1 MATEHPFAVA
11 ETDRSVTGDFE
22 DLLGERHYVIRN
34 VDRMTPFFVSV
45 VSHSNHWLFVSSNG
59 GLTAGR
65 VSADTAL
72 FPYVTVD
79 KIHDSATNTGCR
91 TLLRVTRSGAT
102 TEWQPFDPQRH
113 PDAPIQRSLYKHVLG
128 NSVCFEEVHQDLGL
142 VFRYRW
148 QFSDRFGFIRECWL
162 ENTSD
167 RSVDVALLDGLRN
180 ILPAGTPRFAQTN
193 TSNLV
198 DAYKWTEVDPETGLA
213 CFTLYSAITDRA
225 EPAESLRANTV
236 FSIGLDDATLLLGDT
251 QLDAFRSGHGLA
263 PERHTRGVRGDYL
276 AATSLTLAPGETR
289 RWYFV
294 CDVEQDQ
301 ADVVA
306 LRRRLSDTAAIE
318 RALAEDV
325 VTGNDSLARLMA
337 NADALQAAAEEP
349 VAIHHYANVLF
360 NVLRGGIF
368 DHHYDVSTRDFR
380 RSLKGFDRALVAKH
394 ADWLKSLPETLSI
407 SDLTEAAIERG
418 DAQLERLT
426 REYLPIRFGRRHGD
440 PSRPWNQF
448 AIELEDDHGERLLAY
463 QGNWRDIFQNW
474 EALALSYP
482 DFVENMIA
490 KFVNASTVDGYN
502 PYRITNEGIDWEVE
516 EPDDPWS
523 YIGYWGDHQ
532 IIYLQKLLELSQQF
546 HPERLADLLHRPVF
560 CYANVPYRI
569 RPFAALLDDPKNTVD
584 YDEALAEVLEQRVA
598 ARGADGKLVLDRD
611 DAVYR
616 VTLIEKLLV
625 PLLAKLGNLVPD
637 GGIWMN
643 TQRPEWNDAN
653 NALVGNGASM
663 VTLYYLRR
671 YVTFLRD
678 LFAETTSFTVSS
690 EIDVWLEQTA
700 DALAGARSLMTGTPV
715 SPEDRFLVLRRLGEA
730 SSQCRETL
738 YAQGQFSGQVTRQI
752 DTVNQL
758 LDDALTTID
767 HSITTNRRDDG
778 MYHAYNILDIRDG
791 QVGVSHLYPMLE
803 GQVAA
808 LSAEA
813 LTPEDS
819 VSVLDA
825 LFASSVYRADQ
836 DSFLLYPDRAL
847 PDFLDRNRVTPEQVA
862 SIPLVDQ
869 MVNAGDLRLMDRDLD
884 GNYRFHADLIN
895 AGELD
900 ARLDELTSEYGDLVE
915 SAHTPIH
922 DIYEAVFEHREFTGR
937 SGTMFGFEGL
947 GSIYWHMVAK
957 LLLAVQERFFAAIDD
972 DADPAAQAE
981 LARHYYRVR
990 EGIGFNKTPA
1000 EYGAFPTD
1008 PYSHTPGHSGASQ
1021 PGMTGQVKEEIL
1033 TRFGELGLRIRD
1045 GRARFQPALLRPHE
1059 FLGHSG
1065 EFRFLDVHDHWQK
1078 IARPSQSL
1086 AYTWCQ
1092 VPVIYVI
1099 DDTQASGVTLTLA
1112 DDRTRTID
1120 GLELSRRET
1129 QAITAREG
1137 TIRKVTVRLPGSALH
1152 HA

>member
-11 ETDRSVTGDFE
+11 ATDRSVTGDFV

-34 VDRMTPFFVSV
+34 VDRMAPFFMSV
-45 VSHSNHWLFVSSNG
+45 VSHSNHWLFASSNG

-79 KIHDSATNTGCR
+79 KVHDSATHTGCR
-91 TLLRVTRSGAT
+91 TLMRVTRSGST
-102 TEWQPFDPQRH
+102 TEWQPFDPNRH

-128 NSVCFEEVHQDLGL
+128 NSVCFEESHQELGL

-162 ENTSD
+162 ENTGE
-167 RSVDVALLDGLRN
+167 RNVDVALLDGLRN

-198 DAYKWTEVDPETGLA
+198 DAYKWTEVDARTGLA

-225 EPAESLRANTV
+225 EPAESLCANTV
-236 FSIGLDDATLLLGDT
+236 FSIGLDDATLLLGDA
-251 QLDAFRSGHGLA
+251 QLDAFRSGHALA

-276 AATSLTLAPGETR
+276 AATALTLAPGDTR

-306 LRRRLSDTAAIE
+306 LRRRLDDPAAIE

-325 VTGNDSLARLMA
+325 VAGSDSLARLMA
-337 NADALQAAAEEP
+337 SADSLQAAAEEP

-394 ADWLKSLPETLSI
+394 TDWLKSLPDTLSI
-407 SDLTEAAIERG
+407 SALTDAVIEHG
-418 DAQLERLT
+418 DEQLERLT

-448 AIELEDDHGERLLAY
+448 AIELEDDHGARLLAY

-546 HPERLADLLHRPVF
+546 HPERLAELLHRPVF

-584 YDEALAEVLEQRVA
+584 FDEALAELIEKRVA
-598 ARGADGKLVLDRD
+598 SRGADGKLVLDDD

-671 YVTFLRD
+671 YVTFLRG
-678 LFAETTSFTVSS
+678 LFADTASITLSR
-690 EIDVWLEQTA
+690 EIDGWLEQTA
-700 DALAGARSLMTGTPV
+700 DALAGARALMTGRPV
-715 SPEDRFLVLRRLGEA
+715 SPEDRFLILRRLGEA
-730 SSQCRETL
+730 SSHCRETL
-738 YAQGQFSGQVTRQI
+738 YARGQFSGQVTREI

-758 LDDALTTID
+758 LDDALTAID
-767 HSITTNRRDDG
+767 HSISTNRRDDG
-778 MYHAYNILDIRDG
+778 MYHAYNILDVRDG
-791 QVGVSHLYPMLE
+791 RVDVSHLYPMLE

-813 LTPEDS
+813 LAPEDS
-819 VSVLDA
+819 VAVLDA

-847 PDFLDRNRVTPEQVA
+847 PDFLERNRVTPDQLAGVA
-862 SIPLVDQ
+862 LVDH
-869 MVNAGDLRLMDRDLD
+869 MIDNGDQRLMDRDLD

-895 AGELD
+895 ASALN
-900 ARLDELTSEYGDLVE
+900 ARLDELAPEYGELVAAARAPVHE
-915 SAHTPIH
+915 V
-922 DIYEAVFEHREFTGR
+922 YEAIFEHREFTGR

-957 LLLAVQERFFAAIDD
+957 LLLAVQERFFAAVDNN
-972 DADPAAQAE
+972 AEPVAQAK
-981 LARHYYRVR
+981 LATHYYRVR
-990 EGIGFNKTPA
+990 EGIGFNKTPDQ
-1000 EYGAFPTD
+1000 YGAFPTD
-1008 PYSHTPGHSGASQ
+1008 PYSHTPGHAGARQ

-1045 GRARFQPALLRPHE
+1045 GRARFQPVLLRPRE
-1059 FLGHSG
+1059 FLEHGG
-1065 EFRFLDVHDHWQK
+1065 DMRYLDVHDTWQVVSRP
-1078 IARPSQSL
+1078 ARSL
-1086 AYTWCQ
+1086 AFTWCQ
-1092 VPVIYVI
+1092 VPILYVV
-1099 DDTQASGVTLTLA
+1099 DDSAPGSITLSLGDGSSRA
-1112 DDRTRTID
+1112 VE
-1120 GLELSRRET
+1120 GLELSRDDT
-1129 QAITAREG
+1129 QAIAARDG
-1137 TIRKVTVRLPGSALH
+1137 RIRQVTVRIPSGALH
-1152 HA
+1152 RA